1 MLPHVGERII
11 IGHVRSLGLHITRE
25 RVRQSIRRVDPVN
38 TSLRWHLHISRR
50 TYSVPG
56 PNSLWHI
63 GNNYFL
69 IVLNFTFILDG
80 NHKLIRWKMVLHG
93 GIDGYSRLVVYL
105 RCNNNNRASTVASDF
120 IRATT
125 TYFIPSRVRCDYG
138 RENTD
143 VAKFML
149 SHRGFDRGSI
159 ITGSSVHNQRIE
171 RLWRDIFQRVTGS
184 FYKLFYH
191 MEEVGILDPL
201 NITVCITS
209 FCLEYKEQ

>member
-38 TSLRWHLHISRR
+38 TSLRWHLHISS
-50 TYSVPG
+50 SVPG

-125 TYFIPSRVRCDYG
+125 TYFIPSRVHCDYG

-201 NITVCITS
+201 NITVCTTS